1 MLPAQAGSLFSSG
14 NGWKIS
20 LISLPSTLLPVNLP
34 IAADDMTRPVK
45 TKKAARTNEKYMSC
59 ASFDFLVFLGGS
71 SSFTLRIGTLHCAL
85 D

>member
-1 MLPAQAGSLFSSG
+1 MLEVKIAHLKGQMQITSG

-59 ASFDFLVFLGGS
+59 ASFDFLLFLGGS
-71 SSFTLRIGTLHCAL
+71 SSLR
-85 D
+85 